1 MGKGKKFE
9 KFIKAEIAKI
19 DFFALYKNK
28 KGRDASPVRAA
39 PVEAPKKAKV
49 AKPKKER
56 DPNAPRKGA
65 GPYFKFANAQPTK
78 DRVRKVLG
86 EKPKNADVNALKKQ
100 MWEEMTPEDKKPYLD
115 EAKVESDR
123 FARQMAEYKATGKF
137 SKEDPPAAAV
147 VPAPVALA
155 PAKKTKKT
163 MFSSSSSS
171 SDSSSI

>member
-9 KFIKAEIAKI
+9 KFVKAKIAEI
-19 DFFALYKNK
+19 DFWALYKNK
-28 KGRDASPVRAA
+28 KERDASPERPAPAA
-39 PVEAPKKAKV
+39 APKKVKV
-49 AKPKKER
+49 KKER
-56 DPNAPRKGA
+56 DPNAPKKGA

-86 EKPKNADVNALKKQ
+86 EKPKNADVQALKKQ
-100 MWEEMTPEDKKPYLD
+100 MWDEMSAADKEPYIQQ
-115 EAKVESDR
+115 AKIESDR

-137 SKEDPPAAAV
+137 TKEDPPAA
-147 VPAPVALA
+147 PAPAPSA
-155 PAKKTKKT
+155 PAKKPKKS